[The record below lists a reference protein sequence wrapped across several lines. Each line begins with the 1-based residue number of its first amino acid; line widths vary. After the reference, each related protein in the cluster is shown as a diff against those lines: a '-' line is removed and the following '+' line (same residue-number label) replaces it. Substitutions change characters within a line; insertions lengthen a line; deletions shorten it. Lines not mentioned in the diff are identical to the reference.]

1 MIQPSLISLHP
12 NEQNQ
17 EFYYYPLA
25 VKLCGCVK
33 SSNTLSYL
41 SNKVCI
47 PNKTKDLSLRV
58 LNMITGINEL
68 KTLTK
73 HISYKCT
80 CNFDE
85 TKCQSNK

>member
-1 MIQPSLISLHP
+1 MIQPSLINLHP

-17 EFYYYPLA
+17 EFYCYLLA
-25 VKLCGCVK
+25 VKLYGCVK

-41 SNKVCI
+41 SNKVCV
-47 PNKTKDLSLRV
+47 PNKTKDLSLSV

-68 KTLTK
+68 KTLRK